1 MSVKAMKESV
11 GYNPFLSQCG
21 DLEPSSVL
29 PEDASTNSG
38 PDKGLTMERA
48 TGTECRKTGFESV
61 GQELK
66 EASTGSGILS
76 SLVSLNVT
84 R

>member
-1 MSVKAMKESV
+1 
-11 GYNPFLSQCG
+11 
-21 DLEPSSVL
+21 
-29 PEDASTNSG
+29 
-38 PDKGLTMERA
+38 MERA